1 MDRLSD
7 QELSAWNEPRFFG
20 GVHINAKVL
29 QNITSELIAARAELK
44 RLRANRFASF
54 DGADWFWRIM
64 DPDDSADTPTECI
77 NRSCVGLFAVCEI
90 ASSYQGPTRFG
101 FNAPV
106 LDPESDDEEFMH
118 FETQEEAIAA
128 ANVRLEALKQKGGV

>member
-1 MDRLSD
+1 MDQLSD
-7 QELSAWNEPRFFG
+7 QELSTWNEPRFFG

-44 RLRANRFASF
+44 RLRANRFPSF

-64 DPDDSADTPTECI
+64 DPDDSADTPAECI
-77 NRSCVGLFAVCEI
+77 NLSCVGLFVVCEI

-128 ANVRLEALKQKGGV
+128 AKVRHAALKGGE